1 MALQKKDVLAAI
13 ATVQVQLPR
22 MLLGGQDG
30 EHLSKLGDLH
40 HGFVALE
47 CARHR
52 NLQILLRE
60 ELGGHVSQLVEL
72 NFLLL

>member
-13 ATVQVQLPR
+13 TAIQVQLPW
-22 MLLGGQDG
+22 MLLGGQDW
-30 EHLSKLGDLH
+30 EHLGKFGDLYH
-40 HGFVALE
+40 RFVALE
-47 CARHR
+47 CAWHR

-60 ELGGHVSQLVEL
+60 ELGGDVSQLVEL